1 MKEFILEKDR
11 TREINWLVDIAGDSG
26 KSIFTDLQE
35 LNPIMGVCRLSID
48 YNRSFKYLAAYDIKD
63 YMEKFNAEP
72 SVLMIDAP
80 RDEETKYLHEI
91 YGTLEELSNGRVEGF
106 FAGRRIKFR
115 IRRGIKIIVISNS
128 PPVLKCLSSDRWQIK
143 AIFKSVDGKDRLVQQ
158 AKVSSNII
166 SVTPPFCTWQNVT
179 ETVPPK
185 NIPDS
190 KSGELLTEMFYK
202 NYKDMKK
209 RKEETICLTD
219 DVNYIPGIVKSW
231 SPEQTLELSKVPE
244 YVKRQTQKILSIQ
257 KKAG

>member
-1 MKEFILEKDR
+1 
-11 TREINWLVDIAGDSG
+11 
-26 KSIFTDLQE
+26 
-35 LNPIMGVCRLSID
+35 MGVCRLSID
-48 YNRSFKYLAAYDIKD
+48 YNRSFKYLAAHDIKD
-63 YMEKFNAEP
+63 YMEKFNSEP

-91 YGTLEELSNGRVEGF
+91 YGTLEELNNGRVEGF

-128 PPVLKCLSSDRWQIK
+128 PPVLKSLSSDRWQIK

-179 ETVPPK
+179 ETVPQK

-190 KSGELLTEMFYK
+190 KSGELLA
-202 NYKDMKK
+202 
-209 RKEETICLTD
+209 
-219 DVNYIPGIVKSW
+219 
-231 SPEQTLELSKVPE
+231 KVLI
-244 YVKRQTQKILSIQ
+244 YHFRAVLDYNKWLRR
-257 KKAG
+257 GF